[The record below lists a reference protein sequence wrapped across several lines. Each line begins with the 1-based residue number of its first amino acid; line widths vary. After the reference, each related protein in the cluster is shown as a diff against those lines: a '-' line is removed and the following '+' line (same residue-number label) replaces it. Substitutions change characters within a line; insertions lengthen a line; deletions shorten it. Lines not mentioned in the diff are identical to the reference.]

1 MFDISVP
8 KAREILNRLF
18 RKVED
23 EIDRDPELARI
34 FKCIEYLSNLL
45 KEIDYHN
52 DTLRYKKVKSDLSY
66 LRHTGYGAD
75 KKYEKLLNIEKQ
87 IRSLKGY

>member
-1 MFDISVP
+1 MFDISLSE
-8 KAREILNRLF
+8 ARDILNRLF

-23 EIDRDPELARI
+23 EIDKDPKLTRI
-34 FKCIEYLSNLL
+34 FKCIDYLSESL
-45 KEIDYHN
+45 KNIYYHN

-66 LRHTGYGAD
+66 LRHTGYSVD
-75 KKYEKLLNIEKQ
+75 KKYEKLLDIEKQ